1 MISAHAAILP
11 GFVRVLEETTV
22 LSPDRKGNR
31 RFYTIRNIL
40 ENPNV
45 GLLMFLPS
53 VEEVMRK
60 RLNKKRP

>member
-11 GFVRVLEETTV
+11 GFVRMLEETSV
-22 LSPDRKGNR
+22 FIPDRKGNR
-31 RFYTIRNIL
+31 RFDTIRNIL

-53 VEEVMRK
+53 VDEVMRK
-60 RLNKKRP
+60 HLNKKHP